1 MQNPKFQKA
10 ALRNRT
16 IAIVFTIAFHVIG
29 IYALTN
35 NSETSM
41 KEMLPEFVQ
50 DWMDSDQD
58 KKTKKSDLERA

>member
-1 MQNPKFQKA
+1 MQNPKFQKTA
-10 ALRNRT
+10 IRNRT
-16 IAIVFTIAFHVIG
+16 IAIVFTVAFHVIG

-50 DWMDSDQD
+50 DWIGGEDDN
-58 KKTKKSDLERA
+58 KTKKEQLERA